1 MDFLSLAIKNFIH
14 TLAAV
19 RIGEDVNCSGMN
31 DFSSVPVPSSGGLM
45 PQTFS
50 PSALSSKLPEQSLRS
65 SKADVV
71 GEEGDLSHLVAQPYG
86 ERPRKPVA
94 KEEVVKKIEK
104 AEEKKEIESEFS
116 LKVGTGAAFKRT
128 GRGGL
133 DKKLAHLA
141 MKDKVTF
148 SGISE
153 SDRKLIGDIIGKH
166 AKNLSTGSELDRM
179 ARLEMKESVQHAHT
193 SGTITDSDRRK
204 MLTIIDEL
212 H

>member
-1 MDFLSLAIKNFIH
+1 M
-14 TLAAV
+14 
-19 RIGEDVNCSGMN
+19 
-31 DFSSVPVPSSGGLM
+31 PV
-45 PQTFS
+45 TFS

-65 SKADVV
+65 SQADVV
-71 GEEGDLSHLVAQPYG
+71 GEESDLSHLVAQPYG
-86 ERPRKPVA
+86 ERAKKPAVKETVA
-94 KEEVVKKIEK
+94 KEVKKIEK
-104 AEEKKEIESEFS
+104 EAEKKEIESEFS

-193 SGTITDSDRRK
+193 SGKITDSDRRK